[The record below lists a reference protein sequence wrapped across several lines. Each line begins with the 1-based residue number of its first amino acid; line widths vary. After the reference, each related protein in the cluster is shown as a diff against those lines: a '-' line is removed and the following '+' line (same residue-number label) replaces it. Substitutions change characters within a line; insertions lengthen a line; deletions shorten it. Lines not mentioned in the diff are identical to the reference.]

1 MKQAYIAGPLFD
13 DHEREYLVKIAEIV
27 ESFGFN
33 TFLPHRDAGLVTG
46 DFTFEKKT
54 KVFDIDIEFLEPAE
68 LVVALLTGRDV
79 DSGTAAEIGYAFK
92 SGKRLIGIGANTIK
106 PINNFVWGLF
116 DYGNDIVENLDDLKI
131 RLRKE
136 FSWLYN
142 MQVSI

>member
-46 DFTFEKKT
+46 DFTFEKKV
-54 KVFDIDIEFLEPAE
+54 KVFDVDMELLEPAE

-79 DSGTAAEIGYAFK
+79 DSGTAAEIGYAYK
-92 SGKRLIGIGANTIK
+92 SGKRLIGISANTIK

-116 DYGNDIVENLDDLKI
+116 NYGQDIVNNLVDL
-131 RLRKE
+131 RYALSKE
-136 FSWLYN
+136 FN
-142 MQVSI
+142 TT